1 MGLLDQMAGQ
11 ILGSLAGDGK
21 AASADVGAIPGV
33 GPVIMQAVMA
43 LIQNS
48 EGGLGGLLARLAQGG
63 LAEQVASWVGGGA
76 NLPVS
81 GEQLAA
87 ALGRQLMEVVSRQ
100 SGMGSNELAQGL
112 ASALPQVVDSLT
124 PDGALPDSD
133 VLVQQG
139 LAALSGLLGSRA

>member
-21 AASADVGAIPGV
+21 AAGTEVGATSGV
-33 GPVIMQAVMA
+33 GPAVLQAVMA

-63 LAEQVASWVGGGA
+63 LAEQVASWVGGGV

-87 ALGRQLMEVVSRQ
+87 AVGRQLMEVVSRQ
-100 SGMGSNELAQGL
+100 SGLGSEELAQGL
-112 ASALPQVVDSLT
+112 ASALPQVVDKLT
-124 PDGALPDSD
+124 PDGAVPPSD
-133 VLVQQG
+133 VLLQQG
-139 LAALSGLLGSRA
+139 LAALTGLFGSRA